1 MGQFQVNSK
10 GTQPYICLYSPPN
23 SPPSRLPHNT
33 EQSSLC
39 YTAGPCWLSILN
51 TAVCTSIPHYHFPLP
66 FPSATISSFSKSVT
80 LLLFCK
86 SICIISFQI
95 PHIRDVIWYFS
106 SSVWLTHSVTLSR
119 SIHVAANGIVSFF
132 LVAEQYS
139 GVCVCVFIYVYIHT
153 HIHVY
158 IPYLLYPFLC
168 QWTFRVL
175 PCLGY
180 CKQCCNEH
188 WVYVSFQIMF
198 FSGYM
203 PRIGTAGT
211 YSSSIFRF

>member
-139 GVCVCVFIYVYIHT
+139 GGCVCVCVYICIYTYTHT
-153 HIHVY
+153 CIY
-158 IPYLLYPFLC
+158 TISSLSIPL
-168 QWTFRVL
+168 
-175 PCLGY
+175 
-180 CKQCCNEH
+180 
-188 WVYVSFQIMF
+188 SMDI
-198 FSGYM
+198 
-203 PRIGTAGT
+203 
-211 YSSSIFRF
+211 

>member
-39 YTAGPCWLSILN
+39 YTAGPCWLPILN
-51 TAVCTSIPHYHFPLP
+51 TAVCTSIPPYHFPLP

-95 PHIRDVIWYFS
+95 PHIRDIIWYFS
-106 SSVWLTHSVTLSR
+106 SSVWPTHSVTLPR
-119 SIHVAANGIVSFF
+119 SIHVAANSIVSFF
-132 LVAEQYS
+132 LMAEQYS
-139 GVCVCVFIYVYIHT
+139 GVGVCVCVYICIDTCIYIYTHT
-153 HIHVY
+153 CIY
-158 IPYLLYPFLC
+158 TISSLSIPLSMD
-168 QWTFRVL
+168 V
-175 PCLGY
+175 
-180 CKQCCNEH
+180 
-188 WVYVSFQIMF
+188 
-198 FSGYM
+198 
-203 PRIGTAGT
+203 
-211 YSSSIFRF
+211 